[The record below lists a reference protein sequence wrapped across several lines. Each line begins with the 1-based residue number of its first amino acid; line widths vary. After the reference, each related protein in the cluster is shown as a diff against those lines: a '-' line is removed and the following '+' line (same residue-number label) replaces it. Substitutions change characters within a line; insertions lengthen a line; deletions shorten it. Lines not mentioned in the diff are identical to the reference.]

1 MKKLLTFVLSRAIAL
16 LLFSQMTVLAA
27 NIDNGAKIFSVNCAG
42 CHPKGGNIVR
52 RGKNLRQKALHRN
65 KVDSLEAIALMVTN
79 GKNVMPAY
87 QDRLSQQ
94 EIQEVAAYVLE
105 QAEKDWR

>member
-1 MKKLLTFVLSRAIAL
+1 LKKILTFLSMVIAL
-16 LLFSQMTVLAA
+16 LLFFPMPVLAT

-42 CHPKGGNIVR
+42 CHPQGGNIIR
-52 RGKNLRQKALHRN
+52 RGKSLKQKALHRN
-65 KVDSLEAIALMVTN
+65 KVDSLEAIAQMVTN

-94 EIQEVAAYVLE
+94 EIEDVAAYVLQ
-105 QAEKDWR
+105 QAEKNWQ